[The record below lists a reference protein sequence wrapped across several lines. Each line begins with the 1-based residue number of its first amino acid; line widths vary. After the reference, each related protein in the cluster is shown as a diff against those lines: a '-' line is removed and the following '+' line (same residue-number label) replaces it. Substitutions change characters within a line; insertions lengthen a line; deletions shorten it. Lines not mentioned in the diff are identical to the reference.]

1 MKYIE
6 NDITKA
12 REVRD
17 WFSETLLEP
26 RYEELLNKKTPQDEK
41 ESAICTLKASYVSIG
56 EFEDNQVRKAY
67 KKGKNDGILD
77 GILIGELAMLGSYT
91 IGLIIRYFLN
101 KRA

>member
-6 NDITKA
+6 NDITKD

-17 WFSETLLEP
+17 WFNKAILEP
-26 RYEELLNKKTPQDEK
+26 RYEKLLNKKTPQDEK
-41 ESAICTLKASYVSIG
+41 ESAICTLKASYVSMG
-56 EFEDNQVRKAY
+56 DFEDNQVRKAY

-77 GILIGELAMLGSYT
+77 GILLGELAVVSGYT